1 MFFPQCQGLRFKLC
15 KSIGLNK
22 GCPVTME
29 WRVFWL
35 RMEKRP
41 PPRRVAVNILNKQ
54 LRTTDK
60 GWKSTLE
67 VGRGAKT
74 HHPRNVPCY
83 KLFQNSLV
91 EMTDA

>member
-1 MFFPQCQGLRFKLC
+1 
-15 KSIGLNK
+15 
-22 GCPVTME
+22 ME

-60 GWKSTLE
+60 GWQSTWWLGE
-67 VGRGAKT
+67 VLKT

-83 KLFQNSLV
+83 ELFTNSSG
-91 EMTDA
+91 ERTGA